1 MMIVL
6 NISYAAILE
15 PLFIAFEAVSNM
27 TNVFTWPGILDLTAG
42 SIYFC
47 DIVIN
52 ARTGWRITHKDG
64 SKLVLGGWASLS
76 LFLRTWYCWLAF
88 LALVPWFLE
97 IAFAA
102 ARAASTDYHVDSNG
116 ASALQFLR
124 LLRIVSLLQKCAAAT
139 RTPGAPPPRGL
150 ATDRHRAPRR
160 PLNSS
165 PPLPPTAASGG
176 RGACATCWSP
186 RSRGTSRRTW
196 CTSARY
202 AFSCCSSRTSSRASG
217 YSSVRPAAP
226 PCAFRFRF
234 GLGLGCLRA
243 RRRARRRDAQVAPP
257 RRRTSAAALQGYED
271 SWLVDVD
278 GEDLTGSS
286 EATIY
291 SAAFYFA
298 IATYTSVG
306 YGDIA
311 ARTTA
316 ERWVASAGMTFG
328 AFFFAYVTG
337 HFAVIVAE
345 YGNASHEQELKD
357 KITHLQSWMMRS
369 DLPEA
374 LQSDITQYVNR
385 SDRGDGIDRSLP
397 RARRLNGS
405 PLVRHPGTTT
415 CTTTSGGRTSSRRRA
430 SSTRCR
436 R

>member
-6 NISYAAILE
+6 NIAYAAILE

-27 TNVFTWPGILDLTAG
+27 TNVFSWPGILDLTAG

-52 ARTGWRITHKDG
+52 ARTGWRITYKDG

-102 ARAASTDYHVDSNG
+102 ARAASSDYHIDSNG

-139 RTPGAPPPRGL
+139 RTPGAPRRRRGDSRLTGTGRRAVRETPPPLSGSFGRSRRVRDLLESTVTRYISPYVVYLGSICIFL
-150 ATDRHRAPRR
+150 LFVTHLFACLWIFVGTPRR
-160 PLNSS
+160 P
-165 PPLPPTAASGG
+165 PP
-176 RGACATCWSP
+176 
-186 RSRGTSRRTW
+186 
-196 CTSARY
+196 
-202 AFSCCSSRTSSRASG
+202 RAQ
-217 YSSVRPAAP
+217 PAA
-226 PCAFRFRF
+226 AA
-234 GLGLGCLRA
+234 GTLT
-243 RRRARRRDAQVAPP
+243 P

-291 SAAFYFA
+291 SAAFYFS

-337 HFAVIVAE
+337 QFAVILAE

-374 LQSDITQYVNR
+374 LQSDITQV
-385 SDRGDGIDRSLP
+385 SE
-397 RARRLNGS
+397 
-405 PLVRHPGTTT
+405 
-415 CTTTSGGRTSSRRRA
+415 RA
-430 SSTRCR
+430 SERASEREIIVRTRAWMD
-436 R
+436 